1 MKKTLLAILAT
12 VAMVACSND
21 EIVREAAPEAIGFD
35 NAFVNN
41 STRSVDDK
49 SYTNTNL
56 FHDFAVYGFVENA
69 SLFDNVQVSGTA
81 LNGDWTYT
89 NKQYW
94 ITGAKYS
101 FAAIAPSANGQDGVF
116 SVAKDGENYVG
127 TTVLPFSNAGTEESL
142 NGTNDV
148 LYAQNVQYQA
158 KATGQNDKVA
168 FTFRHIL
175 SKVKFSFENAYPA
188 NSATIKV
195 YDVKI
200 RNAYETATA
209 TLGVSSTAWTD
220 QDGAIVINFGNASDN
235 EATTDVE
242 ASADVA
248 FGQNAVYESYNER
261 FLIPGEATKL
271 AAEDKDGYK
280 VTFKVDLLINGT
292 KVTTYDHTAYA
303 NFVPVAGN
311 AYDIKTS
318 INAENIDPANE
329 QEEIKFTVTTITDW
343 DTDYN
348 DDEEGDNNVAM

>member
-41 STRSVDDK
+41 STRSVNDP
-49 SYTNTNL
+49 SWSNTKL
-56 FHDFAVYGFVENA
+56 FDDFAVYGFVENA
-69 SLFDNVQVSGTA
+69 SLFDNVQVSGDA
-81 LNGDWTYT
+81 IDGDWTYT

-94 ITGAKYS
+94 ITGAKYN
-101 FAAIAPSANGQDGVF
+101 FAAIAPYANGKKGVF

-127 TTVLPFSNAGTEESL
+127 TTKLPFTNT
-142 NGTNDV
+142 GTNDV
-148 LYAQNVQYQA
+148 LYAQNGQYQA
-158 KATGQNDKVA
+158 LATGQNGKVA

-200 RNAYETATA
+200 HNAYETATA
-209 TLGVSSTAWTD
+209 TLGVSSTAWGSHA
-220 QDGAIVINFGNASDN
+220 GAIEINFGNASDD
-235 EATTDVE
+235 EATTNVE

-248 FGQNAVYESYNER
+248 FGQNAVYESLNER
-261 FLIPGEATKL
+261 FLIPGKAATKL

-292 KVTTYDHTAYA
+292 KVKTYDHTAYA

-348 DDEEGDNNVAM
+348 DDATGDNNVEM